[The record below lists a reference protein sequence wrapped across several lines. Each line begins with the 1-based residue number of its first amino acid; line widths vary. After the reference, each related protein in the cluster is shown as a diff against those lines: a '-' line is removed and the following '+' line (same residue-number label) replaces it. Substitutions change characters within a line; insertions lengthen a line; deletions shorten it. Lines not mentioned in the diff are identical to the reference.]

1 MHKSVVPLKMFYFIS
16 IVYYKRDNWRF
27 KYTEVQS
34 QHMTFTQSPP
44 LLSNNPKILN
54 NNLIF
59 TVRLK
64 SK

>member
-34 QHMTFTQSPP
+34 QHMAFTQSPA